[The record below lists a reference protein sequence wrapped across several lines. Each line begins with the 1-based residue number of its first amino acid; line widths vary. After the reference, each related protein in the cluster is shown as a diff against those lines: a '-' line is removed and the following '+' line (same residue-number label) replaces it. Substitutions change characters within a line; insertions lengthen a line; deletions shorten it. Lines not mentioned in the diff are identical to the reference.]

1 MKKKSRNDK
10 RYIKKIIR
18 KIIKKEIQT
27 IENNLDQRDIKKNK
41 AIQQLLDDTFQSWF
55 LIFYLQ

>member
-1 MKKKSRNDK
+1 MKKKSRNNK

-18 KIIKKEIQT
+18 KIIRKEIQT

-41 AIQQLLDDTFQSWF
+41 AIQQLLDDTFQS
-55 LIFYLQ
+55 